1 MTTSTQPTET
11 GLAQHVNSFNSDG
24 VVLIPDA
31 LSEREMDLLE
41 AAWESHFAES
51 RALAE
56 TMYGDG
62 KDEILF
68 LTDNTLG
75 KGSRYRRL
83 IDETRLADIAQTL
96 FRGHPVYYYLEQ
108 MWRKKPNSR
117 RTAWHQDTSYIPF
130 SGPGLLILWIPL
142 DDLEA
147 ENVLEVI
154 RGSHRRTLYN
164 ASMYDPE
171 DFTAPL
177 YDETDLPRLP
187 DIETEREKWDIFS
200 TGMKRGDVL
209 ALHPGCLH
217 GGAPTRPDQ
226 LRRSYTFRFFSDE
239 AYFTPL
245 PAKRDLGANR
255 FSNQRQD
262 TDDRI
267 VMKGY
272 GELEPGDPLCKSS
285 EWERIRERTPA

>member
-1 MTTSTQPTET
+1 MTEKMQSMEMVSQ
-11 GLAQHVNSFNSDG
+11 AYASSFDRDG
-24 VVLIPDA
+24 VVCITGA
-31 LSEREMDLLE
+31 LNTSEMNLLE
-41 AAWESHFAES
+41 MAWESHFAES
-51 RALAE
+51 QALAE

-68 LTDNTLG
+68 LTDNTLD
-75 KGSRYRRL
+75 KGTRYRRL
-83 IDETRLADIAQTL
+83 INETRLADIAQRL
-96 FRGHPVYYYLEQ
+96 FQGHPVYYYLEQ

-142 DDLEA
+142 DDLAA

-154 RGSHRRTLYN
+154 RGSHRKTLYN

-177 YDETDLPRLP
+177 YEEVDLPRLP
-187 DIETEREKWDIFS
+187 DIEAEREKWDIFS
-200 TGMKRGDVL
+200 TDMKRGDVL
-209 ALHPGCLH
+209 AFHPGCLH
-217 GGAPTRPDQ
+217 GGAPTGPDL

-239 AYFTPL
+239 AYFSPL
-245 PAKRDLGANR
+245 PAKRDLGENR

-267 VMKGY
+267 VLRGY
-272 GELEPGDPLCKSS
+272 EALKPGDLLCRSS
-285 EWERIRERTPA
+285 VWERIR

>member
-1 MTTSTQPTET
+1 MPTKADSHYSRYATDWE
-11 GLAQHVNSFNSDG
+11 NDG

-31 LSEREMDLLE
+31 LNADEMELLE
-41 AAWESHFAES
+41 AAWEGHFDES
-51 RALAE
+51 RQLAE

-68 LTDNTLG
+68 LTDNTLN

-83 IDETRLADIAQTL
+83 IDETRLADIAQDL

-108 MWRKKPNSR
+108 MWRKKPGSR

-130 SGPGLLILWIPL
+130 EGPGLLILWIPL
-142 DDLEA
+142 DDLDA
-147 ENVLEVI
+147 ENVLEVV
-154 RGSHRRTLYN
+154 RKSHRRTLYN

-171 DFTAPL
+171 DFTNPL
-177 YDETDLPRLP
+177 YDEADLPRLP
-187 DIETEREKWDIFS
+187 DIESEREKWDIFS
-200 TGMKRGDVL
+200 SGMKRGDVL

-217 GGAPTRPDQ
+217 GGAPTGPDL

-239 AYFTPL
+239 AWFKPL
-245 PAKRDLGANR
+245 PSKRDLGENR

-267 VMKGY
+267 VLKGY
-272 GELEPGDPLCKSS
+272 EELKPGDPLCKSG
-285 EWERIRERTPA
+285 EWERVREGVAA